1 VFKVKKEIVY
11 IVKMKIQWHAYNSIL
26 EICTRIKAEVE
37 NPTEMNAS
45 TVVYGA
51 LLWRCPPVG
60 VGS

>member
-1 VFKVKKEIVY
+1 VFKVKKEIPVY
-11 IVKMKIQWHAYNSIL
+11 IVKMKIQWYAYNSIL

-51 LLWRCPPVG
+51 LL
-60 VGS
+60 